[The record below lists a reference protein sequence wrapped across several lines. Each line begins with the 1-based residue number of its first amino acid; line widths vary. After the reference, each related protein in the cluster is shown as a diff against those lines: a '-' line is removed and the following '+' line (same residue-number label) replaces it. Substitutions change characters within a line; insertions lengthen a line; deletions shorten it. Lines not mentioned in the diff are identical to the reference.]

1 MKSAQELEK
10 MFDVDLDRIIEIDE
24 DASRGILRGT
34 PGETVTGPGRPP
46 LFEEPLQQVTFKESG
61 STVRAMDRR
70 AEQLGMRRSDYLR
83 QLVENDL
90 QCAGT
95 L

>member
-1 MKSAQELEK
+1 MRSAQELEK
-10 MFDVDLDRIIEIDE
+10 LFDIDPARIAAIDE
-24 DASRGILRGT
+24 DASGGILQGA

-46 LFEEPLQQVTFKESG
+46 LCSEPLQQVTFKESG

-90 QCAGT
+90 QCAGV